1 MILEMKRFQF
11 QVVSREKK
19 SEGVRLAEQ
28 VKLKFPASNSLTGT
42 DRRYFEM
49 IRSEGGWD
57 NTTAYQSQVST
68 DIVLKLPSTPTI
80 I

>member
-1 MILEMKRFQF
+1 MIFKMKRFQF

-49 IRSEGGWD
+49 IRSEADWGSDWGSDWD
-57 NTTAYQSQVST
+57 NSTTYQVPE
-68 DIVLKLPSTPTI
+68 PS
-80 I
+80 

>member
-1 MILEMKRFQF
+1 MIFKMKRFQF

-19 SEGVRLAEQ
+19 SEGARLAEK

-49 IRSEGGWD
+49 IRSEGDWGSDWD
-57 NTTAYQSQVST
+57 NTTTYQSQVSA
-68 DIVLKLPSTPTI
+68 DIMLTSHI
-80 I
+80 

>member
-1 MILEMKRFQF
+1 MIFKMKRFPF

-19 SEGVRLAEQ
+19 SEGVRLVEE

-49 IRSEGGWD
+49 IRSEGDWGSDWGSDWD
-57 NTTAYQSQVST
+57 NSTNYQ
-68 DIVLKLPSTPTI
+68 VLEPS
-80 I
+80 

>member
-1 MILEMKRFQF
+1 MIFKMKRFQF

-19 SEGVRLAEQ
+19 SEGVRLVEE

-49 IRSEGGWD
+49 IRSEADWGGSDWGSDWD
-57 NTTAYQSQVST
+57 NSTNYQVPE
-68 DIVLKLPSTPTI
+68 PS
-80 I
+80 